1 MNPVYQNN
9 EHKKDEE
16 ITVLVSKDKEIFSVL
31 IERYEKRLARYM
43 RRLGVHANE
52 DVEDLLQTTFIKA
65 YRNINGF
72 NVDLSFS
79 SWIYRIAHN
88 ETVSFFRSKSIRP
101 EGNMIVESDTVL
113 QMIKDD
119 ESDVLEEV
127 IKKVDAESVGKTLL
141 RLDDK
146 YRSILVLRYFEGLEY
161 VEISDILRIPLGSV
175 ATLIHRAKKKLK
187 EELLIKK

>member
-1 MNPVYQNN
+1 
-9 EHKKDEE
+9 
-16 ITVLVSKDKEIFSVL
+16 
-31 IERYEKRLARYM
+31 
-43 RRLGVHANE
+43 
-52 DVEDLLQTTFIKA
+52 
-65 YRNINGF
+65 
-72 NVDLSFS
+72 
-79 SWIYRIAHN
+79 
-88 ETVSFFRSKSIRP
+88 
-101 EGNMIVESDTVL
+101 MIVESDTVL